1 MIHLHISTAVSN
13 IRAYDQPGGY
23 ENRRPYQAIVTV
35 THLTDKI
42 VYLQGAVG
50 VVCRETW
57 TKTLQLLRESGVTT
71 VMLERHGR
79 MKTIELSAPPA
90 DDSNE

>member
-1 MIHLHISTAVSN
+1 MIHLKMTAQTSV

-23 ENRRPYQAIVTV
+23 ETRRPYQAIVTV

-42 VYLQGAVG
+42 VYLHGAVG

-57 TKTLQLLRESGVTT
+57 EKTLNLLRERGVTT

-79 MKTIELSAPPA
+79 MKTIELSASVGTESP
-90 DDSNE
+90 E